1 MPRTVPATD
10 RPIRDR
16 YAARPARSEPVRH
29 PCEDRP
35 VTTEDPAPAAGRG
48 PAVAR
53 AVRELEQ
60 HVASSGWDGPVR
72 LFALVN
78 TAGALARDPGLAGA
92 LGPEVVAAATADPE
106 HLTAVE
112 QDRLPA
118 TDTLEALLAGIAWPD
133 TVDGAAVVV
142 ERVVVP
148 PEAEAQAPRDPEAAV
163 TFLAEHPDRRE
174 LRLAAGVLRDGTSA
188 CAVRARDHD
197 SDDRVAVGQDL
208 VPGLVAAVS
217 ATLEG

>member
-1 MPRTVPATD
+1 M
-10 RPIRDR
+10 
-16 YAARPARSEPVRH
+16 ARV
-29 PCEDRP
+29 
-35 VTTEDPAPAAGRG
+35 
-48 PAVAR
+48 
-53 AVRELEQ
+53 VRELEQ
-60 HVASSGWDGPVR
+60 HVASAGWDGPVR

-78 TAGALARDPGLAGA
+78 TAGALTRDPGLART
-92 LGPEVVAAATADPE
+92 LGPDVVAAATADPE

-112 QDRLPA
+112 QERLPE

-148 PEAEAQAPRDPEAAV
+148 PEAEAQAPPDPGAAV
-163 TFLAEHPDRRE
+163 AFLADHPDRRE

-197 SDDRVAVGQDL
+197 SDERVAVGPDL
-208 VPGLVAAVS
+208 VPGLVSAVAS
-217 ATLEG
+217 TLEG